1 MIVYSIYSL
10 LELSNKTEELSVSF
24 PFLESFFGSYSQKV
38 TEDRKT
44 PLFSKTT
51 KYNNFPVRCPWK
63 GNSEKNNQYS
73 KPREPQRKPSVPI
86 SVNPKEEWRKDST
99 NESTPS
105 TMVFTKIQKVSGIK
119 GLAIKVLNKITDNN
133 FEIQSSELLKVLC
146 ENKEKMSVMI
156 IANLIL
162 EKIWY
167 DKSFYKLYVS
177 LCKKLWD
184 NNDWIT
190 ECYQVFFIEK
200 GKTKEYFYS
209 LNFEATNPSSSKPP
223 VLKGPFS
230 SHELAETA
238 AKKMANFKSVF
249 VAICRDNFY
258 KRETFINEMVKLPDS
273 NQKYKLKRRLIGTI
287 EILGHF
293 YEMGHLD
300 ENIIHYILL
309 SLLHTDN
316 SHSSGSKYEEEIEA
330 LKLLWDIVHKKIGS
344 KRMSEYNNLLHVEEK
359 RNWCSRIN
367 FMIDDMLTTN
377 LNVKGLEISHNTWTK
392 RNKSLESSN
401 DEDLKLFVN
410 HSDNENNE
418 NSENNENNEDVA
430 IIETSETFNNNHNE
444 VVAPEIKQTEICIIV
459 DDCKSKKLN
468 ETNIEKDI
476 INLSR
481 NFNNENKNDIFE
493 LLKSVNKL
501 STFSMNLVSN
511 IIKDSTEYGEYVDNH
526 SSTIL
531 SFLENYDISNL
542 SFDDLSKAI
551 TTAGEDMGDIK
562 IDAPKAPKNM
572 SFIIGKILKG
582 TKTGKIEININKTI
596 VMSNDTTKF
605 DETKKEWDNIF
616 KLTENFIDNDTL
628 INRFEI
634 LKYNN

>member
-1 MIVYSIYSL
+1 
-10 LELSNKTEELSVSF
+10 
-24 PFLESFFGSYSQKV
+24 
-38 TEDRKT
+38 
-44 PLFSKTT
+44 
-51 KYNNFPVRCPWK
+51 
-63 GNSEKNNQYS
+63 
-73 KPREPQRKPSVPI
+73 
-86 SVNPKEEWRKDST
+86 
-99 NESTPS
+99 
-105 TMVFTKIQKVSGIK
+105 
-119 GLAIKVLNKITDNN
+119 
-133 FEIQSSELLKVLC
+133 
-146 ENKEKMSVMI
+146 
-156 IANLIL
+156 
-162 EKIWY
+162 
-167 DKSFYKLYVS
+167 
-177 LCKKLWD
+177 
-184 NNDWIT
+184 
-190 ECYQVFFIEK
+190 
-200 GKTKEYFYS
+200 
-209 LNFEATNPSSSKPP
+209 
-223 VLKGPFS
+223 
-230 SHELAETA
+230 
-238 AKKMANFKSVF
+238 
-249 VAICRDNFY
+249 
-258 KRETFINEMVKLPDS
+258 
-273 NQKYKLKRRLIGTI
+273 
-287 EILGHF
+287 
-293 YEMGHLD
+293 
-300 ENIIHYILL
+300 
-309 SLLHTDN
+309 
-316 SHSSGSKYEEEIEA
+316 
-330 LKLLWDIVHKKIGS
+330 
-344 KRMSEYNNLLHVEEK
+344 MSEYNNLLHVEEK

-392 RNKSLESSN
+392 RNNSLESSN